1 MADELNIRE
10 GLISKWERGEK
21 VPRGDTLLRI
31 IKCLEIEELLFAK
44 VAHQHVEITNVAKSL
59 QKLSE
64 GVQSVQESIE
74 EITTSIK
81 KLENQIKPKT
91 KLKVQKSI
99 K

>member
-31 IKCLEIEELLFAK
+31 INCLEIEELLFAK
-44 VAHQHVEITNVAKSL
+44 VAHQHITNVAKSL
-59 QKLSE
+59 LSE

-74 EITTSIK
+74 EINTSIK

-91 KLKVQKSI
+91 KLKV
-99 K
+99 